1 MAVIPFDNSY
11 ARELEGLW
19 LKATPARAPEPELI
33 RFNRPLAHELGIDFS
48 RFNDADLATRF
59 SGNHLPEGAA
69 PLAMAYAGHQF
80 GHFSP
85 QLGDGRAILIGE
97 VIDRN
102 GKRRDIQLKGSGRTP
117 FSRGGDGYSALGP
130 VLREYIVSEFMN
142 ACGVPSTRALAA
154 VTTGNTVFRE
164 TEKPGAV
171 MTRVAAS
178 HIRIGTF
185 QFFAARGDMASV
197 KRLMDHAIARHYP
210 HAADA
215 SNPALTFF
223 ESVCA
228 RQAKLIALWTGLGFV
243 HGVMNTDNMSI
254 SGETIDFGP
263 CAFMDHYDPH
273 ALFSSIDHTGRYAFS
288 NQPLIAQWNL
298 SRLAETLVPLIDAD
312 QDKAVAAL
320 TAVLEAF
327 PAIFEAERLSV
338 MRCKFGLISAQDGD
352 ATLIKQLLDLM
363 QLETVDHTIAFRALA
378 EGVASGNLTDFESL
392 FADKQSLAGW
402 IKSWNEQRISGGG
415 NQAEMATIMVA
426 ANPAFIPRNHRIEE
440 AIRAAEDHN
449 DFAPFHR
456 LADVLSKPFE
466 NQPEHADL
474 QLPPR
479 PDQRVTKTFC
489 GT

>member
-1 MAVIPFDNSY
+1 MASIPFDNSY

-19 LKATPARAPEPELI
+19 LKAVPARAPQPEMI
-33 RFNRPLAHELGIDFS
+33 RFNRPLAAELGIDVDGLS
-48 RFNDADLATRF
+48 DEVLAAHF
-59 SGNHLPEGAA
+59 SGNDLPDGAA

-102 GKRRDIQLKGSGRTP
+102 GKRRDLQLKGSGRTP

-130 VLREYIVSEFMN
+130 VLREYIVSEFMA

-154 VTTGNTVFRE
+154 VKTGNRVWRE
-164 TEKPGAV
+164 SEKPGAV

-185 QFFAARGDMASV
+185 QFFAARGDMAAV
-197 KRLMDHAIARHYP
+197 KRLMDHAIARHYSQAID
-210 HAADA
+210 AA
-215 SNPALTFF
+215 NPALSFF
-223 ESVCA
+223 EAVCA
-228 RQAKLIALWTGLGFV
+228 NQAKLIALWTGLGFV
-243 HGVMNTDNMSI
+243 HGVMNTDNMAI
-254 SGETIDFGP
+254 SGQTIDFGP

-273 ALFSSIDHTGRYAFS
+273 ALFSSIDQHGRYAFS

-298 SRLAETLVPLIDAD
+298 SRLAETLVPLVDTD

-327 PAIFEAERLSV
+327 PDQFEQERMQV
-338 MRCKFGLISAQDGD
+338 MRKKLGLLSKEDGD
-352 ATLIKQLLDLM
+352 AALIKQFLDMM
-363 QLETVDHTIAFRALA
+363 QLQTVDYTIAFRTLANALA
-378 EGVASGNLTDFESL
+378 TGAFAPVEELFQDRERFAAWLAEWRRRIGDEGDL
-392 FADKQSLAGW
+392 QSAITVML
-402 IKSWNEQRISGGG
+402 E
-415 NQAEMATIMVA
+415 

-440 AIRAAEDHN
+440 AIRAAEDSD
-449 DFAPFHR
+449 DFTPFHR
-456 LADVLSKPFE
+456 LADVLSKPLE
-466 NQPEHADL
+466 DQPAHADL
-474 QLPPR
+474 QVPPR

>member
-1 MAVIPFDNSY
+1 MTAIPFDNSY

-19 LKATPARAPEPELI
+19 LKAVPALAPEPELI
-33 RFNRPLAHELGIDFS
+33 RFNRLLADELGIDGS
-48 RFNDADLATRF
+48 ELTDDKLAARF
-59 SGNHLPEGAA
+59 SGNDLPAGTT

-130 VLREYIVSEFMN
+130 VLREYIVSEFMH

-154 VTTGNTVFRE
+154 VKTGNTVYRE

-185 QFFAARGDMASV
+185 QFFAARGDMSSV
-197 KRLMDHAIARHYP
+197 RRLMDHAIVRHYP
-210 HAADA
+210 QAADT
-215 SNPALTFF
+215 SNPPLAFF
-223 ESVCA
+223 EAVCNA
-228 RQAKLIALWTGLGFV
+228 QAKLIALWTGLGFV
-243 HGVMNTDNMSI
+243 HGVMNTDNMAV

-273 ALFSSIDHTGRYAFS
+273 ALFSSIDQNGRYAFS

-298 SRLAETLVPLIDAD
+298 SRLAETLVPLVDAD
-312 QDKAVAAL
+312 QDRAVAVL
-320 TAVLEAF
+320 TSLLEAF
-327 PAIFEAERLSV
+327 PERFEAERLAV
-338 MRCKFGLISAQDGD
+338 MRRKLGLTAARDGD
-352 ATLIKQLLDLM
+352 AALIKQLLDLM
-363 QLETVDHTIAFRALA
+363 QLETVDHTIAFAALA
-378 EGVASGNLTDFESL
+378 AGAEKGRADEFESL
-392 FADKQSLAGW
+392 FAGKQDIANWTS
-402 IKSWNEQRISGGG
+402 SWNERRL
-415 NQAEMATIMVA
+415 AETASPADSASVMRM
-426 ANPAFIPRNHRIEE
+426 ANPLFIPRNHRIEE
-440 AIRAAEDHN
+440 AIRAAEDQN

-456 LADVLSKPFE
+456 LADVLAKPLAD
-466 NQPEHADL
+466 QPDHAEL
-474 QLPPR
+474 QLPPA
-479 PDQRVTKTFC
+479 PHQRVTKTFC

>member
-1 MAVIPFDNSY
+1 MAELPFDNSY

-19 LKATPARAPEPELI
+19 LKASPARAPEPELI
-33 RFNRPLAHELGIDFS
+33 RFNRPLADELGIDVS
-48 RFNDADLATRF
+48 GLTDENLAARF
-59 SGNHLPEGAA
+59 SGNDLPEGAA

-97 VIDRN
+97 VIDWN

-130 VLREYIVSEFMN
+130 VLREYMVSEFMH

-154 VTTGNTVFRE
+154 VKTGNTVYRE

-185 QFFAARGDMASV
+185 QFFAARGDIASV
-197 KRLMDHAIARHYP
+197 KRLLDHAIARHHP
-210 HAADA
+210 HASEAA
-215 SNPALTFF
+215 NPALAFF

-228 RQAKLIALWTGLGFV
+228 AQARLIALWTGLGFV
-243 HGVMNTDNMSI
+243 HGVMNTDNMSV

-273 ALFSSIDHTGRYAFS
+273 ALFSSIDRNGRYAFS
-288 NQPLIAQWNL
+288 NQPMIAQWNL
-298 SRLAETLVPLIDAD
+298 SRLAETLVPLVEGD

-327 PAIFEAERLSV
+327 PSVFERERLAV
-338 MRCKFGLISAQDGD
+338 MRRKLGLAAESDGD
-352 ATLIKQLLDLM
+352 AALIKRLLDRM
-363 QLETVDHTIAFRALA
+363 QLETVDHTVAFRALA
-378 EGVASGNLTDFESL
+378 DSAMDGDSTGFEDL
-392 FADKQSLAGW
+392 FADKIL
-402 IKSWNEQRISGGG
+402 ISAWLFDWRKRQNSERGTLE
-415 NQAEMATIMVA
+415 NCARLIQA

-456 LADVLSKPFE
+456 LAEVLSNPLE
-466 NQPEHADL
+466 DQPDHKDL

-479 PDQRVTKTFC
+479 PEQRVTKTFC